1 MDWLL
6 FVPLAWLALN
16 FAVLPLLGWRWAK
29 YRGRR

>member
-16 FAVLPLLGWRWAK
+16 LAGVPLVGWRWAK
-29 YRGRR
+29 HKERR